1 MRKTNL
7 RINNVFI
14 IEDNGKHYLSNID
27 DPDEWSNLESSG
39 LKKEG
44 KDITKTLQELMVE
57 YGISSNV
64 NFFGFNQK
72 GGGECDKDVEGGSDY
87 EEDDGDDYEDYEEDD
102 GDDEEDYEEDNGED
116 DEEDNGEDDEEYE
129 GGGDDDLKGGSS
141 WGMIKQEGGGWN
153 LVKQDGGSSWG
164 LIKQEGGGW
173 GPPSKGK

>member
-39 LKKEG
+39 LKKKG
-44 KDITKTLQELMVE
+44 KDITKTLKELMDE

-72 GGGECDKDVEGGSDY
+72 GGADCDKELEGGNGLEGDSDYFEGGSGDEDYGGGSDDDDDEDY
-87 EEDDGDDYEDYEEDD
+87 EDGSDDDDDEDYEDDGV
-102 GDDEEDYEEDNGED
+102 
-116 DEEDNGEDDEEYE
+116 
-129 GGGDDDLKGGSS
+129 GGGGS
-141 WGMIKQEGGGWN
+141 
-153 LVKQDGGSSWG
+153 
-164 LIKQEGGGW
+164 
-173 GPPSKGK
+173 